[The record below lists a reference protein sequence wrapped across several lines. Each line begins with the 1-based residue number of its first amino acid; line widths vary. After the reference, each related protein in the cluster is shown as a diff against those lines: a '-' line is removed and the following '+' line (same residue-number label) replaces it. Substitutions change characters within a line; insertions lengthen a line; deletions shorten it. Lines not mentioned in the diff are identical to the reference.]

1 MFGLLRNTHC
11 WALADIQGRP
21 PDSYS
26 DFSIGDRAGRPEGVL
41 LCPKK
46 QIGMALVLQTGIEA
60 LHCRALGSYDHDDGV
75 MAIFG
80 LLSDG

>member
-1 MFGLLRNTHC
+1 M
-11 WALADIQGRP
+11 
-21 PDSYS
+21 S
-26 DFSIGDRAGRPEGVL
+26 
-41 LCPKK
+41 KK